1 MQCDLLIENGTVVD
15 PVRGIHAVQ
24 DVAVS
29 AGVIVELADDE
40 KVVPAKRLNAR
51 GLLVTPGLIDLHVH
65 VYRRHVPIS
74 LDADEVSLA
83 GGVTTMLDAGSAGAY
98 NFAGFRY
105 DVIDRVDAQV
115 FGLVNLSCIGLVAAH
130 YGELMDPRFADPAG
144 VVRVIQQ
151 FPEVALGVKIRAGA
165 HIIGAGQQGWDNFLK
180 AVQAA
185 RDSGTW
191 LMIHIGESPMPVPEM
206 IPHLQAGDCITHC
219 FKGGSETILDEDG
232 KVFEAVAEGARN
244 GIVFDVGHGLGSFH
258 WDIVQAAL
266 DQGFEPT
273 TISTD
278 LYRDNV
284 HGPVYDLPTTM
295 SKFLMLGV
303 SLDRVIA
310 MSTSEPARVLG
321 KGDDLGTL
329 RPGTVAD
336 ITLLDMRQGEFTFTD
351 SYQQTRVG
359 DRLLQAAGVVRR
371 GELFVT
377 GNRLQV
383 TP

>member
-24 DVAVS
+24 DIAVA
-29 AGVIVELADDE
+29 AGVIVELASDE
-40 KVVPAKRLNAR
+40 KVAPAKRLNAR

-83 GGVTTMLDAGSAGAY
+83 SGVTTMLDAGSAGSY

-130 YGELMDPRFADPAG
+130 YGELMDPRYADPAG
-144 VVRVIQQ
+144 VVRVIEQ

-165 HIIGAGQQGWDNFLK
+165 QIIGAGQQGWDNFLK

-232 KVFEAVAEGARN
+232 KVFEAVAEGARH

-321 KGDDLGTL
+321 RNDDLGTL

-383 TP
+383 TR

>member
-29 AGVIVELADDE
+29 AGVIVELAADE

-83 GGVTTMLDAGSAGAY
+83 GGVTTMLDAGSAGSY

-130 YGELMDPRFADPAG
+130 YGELMDPRYADPAG
-144 VVRVIQQ
+144 VVRVIEQ

-165 HIIGAGQQGWDNFLK
+165 QIIGAGQQGWDNFLK

-321 KGDDLGTL
+321 RAADLGTL

>member
-165 HIIGAGQQGWDNFLK
+165 QIIGAGQQGWDNFLK